1 MGSKA
6 EVLET
11 LHPQLLVGSNPW
23 SCRGSRGR
31 TGSWYVIKGTGLTAI
46 LREVPLM
53 KGPQTSPGSS
63 APWEGPSL
71 ARDVQVRRR
80 MLGKIPKERRDSHR
94 RVRGL
99 LPGTPEILS
108 VSPV

>member
-6 EVLET
+6 EALET
-11 LHPQLLVGSNPW
+11 LHPQLLVGSNSW

-53 KGPQTSPGSS
+53 KCPQTSPGVL
-63 APWEGPSL
+63 SL
-71 ARDVQVRRR
+71 LGSDLHLPGDVQMRGRR
-80 MLGKIPKERRDSHR
+80 MPGKIPKER
-94 RVRGL
+94 
-99 LPGTPEILS
+99 T
-108 VSPV
+108 

>member
-6 EVLET
+6 EALET

-23 SCRGSRGR
+23 SCRESRGR

-53 KGPQTSPGSS
+53 KGPQTSPGVL
-63 APWEGPSL
+63 SL
-71 ARDVQVRRR
+71 LGRDLHLPGDVQVRSRR
-80 MLGKIPKERRDSHR
+80 MPGKIPKER
-94 RVRGL
+94 
-99 LPGTPEILS
+99 T
-108 VSPV
+108 